1 MKVVI
6 LAGGRG
12 LRYGDSIPKPLAPI
26 GGYPILYHVMKIY
39 AAQGYKD
46 FIILTGYKA
55 KDVERGIRKMLMTQF
70 WNVEFVF
77 SGNDTETGGRIL
89 YARDY
94 IEDKNFFLTYADG
107 LGNVDLE
114 KLLETH
120 ILSRRVATVTAVN
133 PVFQYGVFKLG
144 SEVVGSGKFKKRIF
158 YARDFVEK
166 PVMKNVWINAGFMV
180 LSRRIF
186 KYIKSDA
193 DTLEVDVFGRLVKRN
208 QIAVYKHN
216 GFWMSMDTYKDNL
229 KLNDLWNRGE
239 AGWKIW

>member
-12 LRYGDSIPKPLAPI
+12 LRYCGSIPKPLAPI
-26 GGYPILYHVMKIY
+26 GGFPIIYHVMKIY

-46 FIILTGYKA
+46 FVILTGYKA
-55 KDVERGIRKMLMTQF
+55 QLIEKRVRRMIMTNF
-70 WNVEFVF
+70 WNVEFVY
-77 SGNDTETGGRIL
+77 SGGDTETGGRIL
-89 YARDY
+89 YAKDY
-94 IEDKNFFLTYADG
+94 VGDNFFLTYADG
-107 LGNVDLE
+107 LGDVDLQ
-114 KLLETH
+114 KLVETH
-120 ILSRRVATVTAVN
+120 VLSRRIATVTAVN

-144 SEVVGSGKFKKRIF
+144 SETVGRGKIKKRIF

-166 PVMKNVWINAGFMV
+166 PVMKNVWINAGFMAF
-180 LSRRIF
+180 SKRIF
-186 KYIKSDA
+186 KYIKSDG
-193 DTLEVDVFGRLVKRN
+193 DRLEVEVFGRLVKRN

-229 KLNDLWNRGE
+229 KLNDLWNKGE